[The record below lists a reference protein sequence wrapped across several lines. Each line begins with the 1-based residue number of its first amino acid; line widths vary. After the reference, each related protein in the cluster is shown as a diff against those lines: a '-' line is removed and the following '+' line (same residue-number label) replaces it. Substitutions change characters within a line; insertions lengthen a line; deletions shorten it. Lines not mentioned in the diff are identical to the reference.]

1 MSEKRM
7 VGKQAPRFEMNA
19 VLPDKSMH
27 KITLEEIM
35 KEDKWTVLFF
45 YPMDFTPVCLSEIT
59 SLSDRFKEFEKLDVD
74 IIGISTDSVQAHS
87 AWINTP
93 RTEQGLEKLAFPL
106 ASDANH
112 RVSHEYG
119 VLMEDE
125 GFALRGLFIISPE
138 GELQYSVIH
147 TINTGRNVD
156 EILRVIQAL
165 QAEGFCPADWSP
177 GQETL

>member
-1 MSEKRM
+1 MSEKRII
-7 VGKQAPRFEMNA
+7 GKQAPRFEMNA
-19 VLPDKSMH
+19 ILPNNSFH

-59 SLSDRFKEFEKLDVD
+59 SLSDRFNEFQNLDAD

-87 AWINTP
+87 AWVNTP
-93 RTEQGLEKLAFPL
+93 RDQQGLENLAFPL

-112 RVSHEYG
+112 RVSHAYG

-125 GFALRGLFIISPE
+125 GISLRGLFIISPE

-147 TINTGRNVD
+147 NMNIGRNVD

-165 QAEGFCPADWSP
+165 QADGFCPADWTP